1 MNYPKMLYK
10 GKGNYIDSA
19 QIRDDLN
26 NRTLVHIIVAD
37 EEQETLRRAD
47 GWVDLWSL
55 MASRPVLTLPKTT
68 TAAVEVTQETPRV
81 KRKYTKRVPA

>member
-26 NRTLVHIIVAD
+26 NRTLVHTIVAD
-37 EEQETLRRAD
+37 EEQERIRRED

-55 MASRPVLTLPKTT
+55 MASRPVLTLPVTT
-68 TAAVEVTQETPRV
+68 KAEVEITEEAPRV
-81 KRKYTKRVPA
+81 KRKYTKRLAS